1 MDSKNDVKEM
11 KNMKVAYTVTER
23 NGRSFWNRIGVAF
36 TNRDGS
42 LNVKLEAVPVSGQLQ
57 IRDWEPR
64 EDAGDGATNAA
75 PKAAN
80 GTTNGRSRKDGPL
93 TELPF

>member
-1 MDSKNDVKEM
+1 MEAQVKDM
-11 KNMKVAYTVTER
+11 KAMKVAYAVTER
-23 NGRSFWNRIGVAF
+23 NGKSFWNRIGVVF

-42 LNVKLEAVPVSGQLQ
+42 LNVKLDAIPVSGNLQ

-64 EDAGDGATNAA
+64 DDAPD
-75 PKAAN
+75 
-80 GTTNGRSRKDGPL
+80 NGRGRGGGNDDRNQRARNPASGPL

>member
-1 MDSKNDVKEM
+1 MEAQVKDI
-11 KNMKVAYTVTER
+11 KTHKVAWALSER
-23 NGRSFWNRIGVAF
+23 NGKTYWSKVGVVF

-42 LNVKLEAVPVSGQLQ
+42 LNVKLDAIPVSGNLQ

-64 EDAGDGATNAA
+64 DDAPDAGR
-75 PKAAN
+75 
-80 GTTNGRSRKDGPL
+80 GRGGSNDDRNQRVRNPASGPL